1 MSINAQ
7 ELNDMVIRPVLN
19 DLGESSQF
27 AEHFL
32 LKLASR
38 KSACGE
44 HLTGSDSSEGLG
56 IYGISPEA
64 HTNLWDKYLAFQPD
78 LASKVRGLASQRTF
92 LRSPH
97 SELATNL
104 AYASAVAWLIS
115 KYQCVQK
122 SLNESQHHETA

>member
-32 LKLASR
+32 LKLALH
-38 KSACGE
+38 KSECGE
-44 HLTGSDSSEGLG
+44 HLSGRGTSGGLG
-56 IYGISPEA
+56 IYGISPKA
-64 HTNLWDKYLAFQPD
+64 HTELWDRYLTFQPD
-78 LASKVRGLASQRTF
+78 LASKVRGLASQRAF
-92 LRSPH
+92 LNSPH
-97 SELATNL
+97 AELTTNL

-115 KYQCVQK
+115 KYQCVQN
-122 SLNESQHHETA
+122 SLNSAEYDETA